1 VAQDETRIRQAW
13 ADDLRT
19 WRLDLQYR
27 NRADRTI
34 GNYLSSAE
42 LFRDWLAD
50 NDKLCA
56 PVDVAPVDVREFIA
70 DQLARWTPS
79 TAASRYRC
87 LQQLFRW
94 LEREGDI
101 DVSPMANLSPPDIP
115 EDPPPVVA
123 DHALR
128 DLLKACNGR
137 GFDDR
142 RDTAIMLLFI
152 DTGIRLGEMVGLA
165 VDDIDD
171 DLQVLRVIGKGRRGR
186 AAPYGANAGIA
197 LSRYLKVRRRH
208 KFARLP
214 ALWIGTRGAVTD
226 SGVAQMI
233 KRRCRQAGVP
243 PVHPHQFRH
252 TFAHLWLV
260 EGGGEQD
267 LMRLAGWRSPQML
280 GRYGASA
287 AAERARD
294 AHRRLSPGDRL

>member
-1 VAQDETRIRQAW
+1 MGQDEAAVRQAW
-13 ADDLRT
+13 DDDLRT

-34 GNYLSSAE
+34 GNYMSVAE

-50 NDKLCA
+50 NDRLCA
-56 PVDVAPVDVREFIA
+56 PVDVTRTDVQTFIA

-79 TAASRYRC
+79 TAATRFRC
-87 LQQLFRW
+87 LQQLFRH

-115 EDPPPVVA
+115 EQPVPVIA
-123 DHALR
+123 DTALR
-128 DLLKACNGR
+128 DLLKVASGR

-142 RDTAIMLLFI
+142 RDTAIMLVFI
-152 DTGIRLGEMVGLA
+152 DTGMRLGELVGLT
-165 VDDIDD
+165 VDDIDHD
-171 DLQVLRVIGKGRRGR
+171 VQVLRVMGKGRRAR
-186 AAPYGANAGIA
+186 SAPFGSNTGVA

-208 KFARLP
+208 EFARLP
-214 ALWIGTRGAVTD
+214 ALWIGTRGALTS
-226 SGVAQMI
+226 SGVSQMI
-233 KRRCRQAGVP
+233 QRRCRQAGIP

-252 TFAHLWLV
+252 TFAHLWLSA
-260 EGGGEQD
+260 GGNEQD
-267 LMRLAGWRSPQML
+267 LMRLAGWKSQQML

-294 AHRRLSPGDRL
+294 AHQRLSPGDRF